1 MSGRHRAAHFG
12 AMQHDHPLPRALAR
26 MRRGHRANAGRGLAA
41 IPGVLYNRRQGDGA
55 TTPAA

>member
-12 AMQHDHPLPRALAR
+12 AMQHDRPFPRALAR

-41 IPGVLYNRRQGDGA
+41 IPGVLYNRRQG
-55 TTPAA
+55 

>member
-12 AMQHDHPLPRALAR
+12 AMQHDRPAPRVLAR
-26 MRRGHRANAGRGLAA
+26 MRHGHRANAGRRLAA

>member
-12 AMQHDHPLPRALAR
+12 AMQHDSAPRALAR

-41 IPGVLYNRRQGDGA
+41 IPGVLYNRRQG
-55 TTPAA
+55 

>member
-12 AMQHDHPLPRALAR
+12 AMQHGRPLPALAR

-41 IPGVLYNRRQGDGA
+41 IPGVLYNRRQG
-55 TTPAA
+55 

>member
-12 AMQHDHPLPRALAR
+12 AMQHDRPAPGALAR

-41 IPGVLYNRRQGDGA
+41 IPGVLYNRRQG
-55 TTPAA
+55 

>member
-12 AMQHDHPLPRALAR
+12 AMQHDRPLPALAR

-41 IPGVLYNRRQGDGA
+41 TPGVLYNRRKGDGA